1 MKKSFLT
8 IAISI
13 ALSST
18 VLSSQVYASE
28 SAVEQL
34 NITDNNNS
42 KHDTTETY
50 GYAGIGIG
58 AATGAIVAGPI
69 GLVVGGLIGAIAG
82 SNQETSDQAEIKSQD
97 ETVVSDL
104 SEHRD
109 DFSDIIMFSSE
120 SIEKSQT
127 DTGGNTYLAQLGSV
141 TPVVEN
147 EFNTQQE
154 DIMNILVSDLSLDVY
169 FRSGSTDIEKFYPAR
184 LSAIADLV
192 NTMDNLELHLDGYTD
207 RRGDKTQNMALANE
221 RIDKVRQQLIDAG
234 VENSRIVSKAFGEAK
249 MKSAAGNLEA
259 YTFDRRVVIRFE
271 RLSSRS
277 GTATAA
283 LSEIPAAEEVNVTAN
298 IESHIPVVADATTR
312 F

>member
-8 IAISI
+8 IAVSI

-18 VLSSQVYASE
+18 VLTSQAYASE

-42 KHDTTETY
+42 KHETTETY

-109 DFSDIIMFSSE
+109 DFSDIIMISSE
-120 SIEKSQT
+120 SIENPQT